1 MVHQRI
7 SKYRKL
13 LIRISKINNLKQT
26 WRIINQLRGKQK
38 SSSTPYITIHNFI
51 IIANMFNIHFRS
63 LAENLNK
70 NLENRPEN
78 NSQNFRKYFPKSGES
93 TLFLE
98 ETSINEIVGII
109 NEFQNDK
116 ASDIPIVVVKDCA
129 LIIAPTLCRIY
140 IHCIAEGRFPNKM
153 KLGKITPVFKKGSK
167 DDIKNYRP
175 VSTLPILETRVGAI
189 KLLFPGCIW

>member
-1 MVHQRI
+1 MKTVKQNYYTKKFELA
-7 SKYRKL
+7 SG
-13 LIRISKINNLKQT
+13 NLKQT
-26 WRIINQLRGKQK
+26 WRLINQLRGKQK
-38 SSSTPYITIHNFI
+38 SSSTPCIKIHNSI
-51 IIANMFNIHFRS
+51 ITDKKDIANKFNNHFRL

-70 NLENRPEN
+70 DLENRPEN
-78 NSQNFRKYFPKSGES
+78 NSQNFRKYFPKSEES

-140 IHCIAEGRFPNKM
+140 NHCIAEGRSNYM
-153 KLGKITPVFKKGSK
+153 GKC
-167 DDIKNYRP
+167 N
-175 VSTLPILETRVGAI
+175 
-189 KLLFPGCIW
+189 